1 MGNLEHCANLFSNAN
16 NRVHNWHFFSQ
27 NITKGLWDNSRCKI
41 SGLELNQDS
50 SISSGSAGEKLKHEG
65 KNEQAKEFSKEF
77 TLEPELVLHGTCTR
91 TPWGFFRFTWELED
105 CWVARLEE
113 WTWHHL
119 FWQHQL
125 VCLKICCCTRA
136 GVLLA
141 ARGVSSSGDPERF
154 SHSCWPLQSQLI
166 TLHCSPQIT
175 SAACCSIFY
184 VVPKQAACTACIYI
198 YIYKMSSPV
207 LTGLNLRWDLFTP
220 AASAVMQRLQGG

>member
-27 NITKGLWDNSRCKI
+27 NITKGRWDNSRCEI
-41 SGLELNQDS
+41 TGLGLNQDS
-50 SISSGSAGEKLKHEG
+50 GISSGSTRGKAKTGREKWTG
-65 KNEQAKEFSKEF
+65 KRVFKSVCFRAQ
-77 TLEPELVLHGTCTR
+77 TCAPWDLQR
-91 TPWGFFRFTWELED
+91 TPWGFFSFTWELED
-105 CWVARLEE
+105 CWVARLED

-125 VCLKICCCTRA
+125 VCLKIWCCTWA

-141 ARGVSSSGDPERF
+141 ARGDSSSGDPERF
-154 SHSCWPLQSQLI
+154 SHSCWPLQSLQ
-166 TLHCSPQIT
+166 CSPQIT
-175 SAACCSIFY
+175 SAAHCSIFY

-207 LTGLNLRWDLFTP
+207 RTGLNLHWDLFTP
-220 AASAVMQRLQGG
+220 AASAVMQRLQEG